1 MRHALSQTAVSAKD
15 DRYMKKFKKVHYV
28 FHSDKIKDKRG
39 ARFVLLADLH
49 GIEYGQDNRQIVDYI
64 EVCRPDA
71 VLLAGDMIVTRDSE
85 TLHTSEKLLKKL
97 AEHYPV
103 YYVMGNHE
111 AKSLYSSLYETKYL
125 EYERRLTQA
134 GVRFLHNEREKLTVN
149 NNEFTIYGL
158 EIPLIYYKKPCSPFL
173 TTDKIKSLIGKS
185 SEDTYDIL
193 LTHSP
198 KYGDSYFKW
207 GADLILCG
215 HYHGGIMRLTRHCG
229 LFSPQ
234 GGLFPGFCCG
244 DFSRKSQ
251 HMLVS
256 AGMGEHTIPIRI
268 HNPRELLVIDIK
280 KKQKEE
286 I

>member
-1 MRHALSQTAVSAKD
+1 MRHVLSQIVDSAKD
-15 DRYMKKFKKVHYV
+15 DRFMNNFKRVRYV

-39 ARFVLLADLH
+39 VRFVLLADLH
-49 GIEYGQDNRQIVDYI
+49 GIVYGQDNRQIVEYI
-64 EVCRPDA
+64 EACRPDA

-111 AKSLYSSLYETKYL
+111 TKSLGSSLYETNYL
-125 EYERRLTQA
+125 EYERRLTKA
-134 GVRFLHNEREKLTVN
+134 GVRFLHNEKERFTVN
-149 NNEFTIYGL
+149 NNKFTIYGL

-173 TTDKIKSLIGKS
+173 TTDKIKSLIGKPS
-185 SEDTYDIL
+185 GDTYDIL

-198 KYGDSYFKW
+198 KYGDSYFQW

-215 HYHGGIMRLTRHCG
+215 HYHGGVMRLTRRHG

-234 GGLFPGFCCG
+234 GGFFPPYCCG
-244 DFSRKSQ
+244 DFSRKGQ

-280 KKQKEE
+280 KQKEE